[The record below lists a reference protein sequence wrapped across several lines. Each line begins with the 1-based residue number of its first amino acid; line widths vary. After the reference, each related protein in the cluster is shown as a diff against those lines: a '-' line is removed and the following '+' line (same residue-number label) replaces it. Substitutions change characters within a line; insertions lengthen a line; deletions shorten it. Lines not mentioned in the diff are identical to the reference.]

1 LEWVLEKHPFR
12 HSWFTSEES
21 KHPGKEDE
29 APSIASN
36 SNDHDLKKE
45 NEFLKDHVM
54 RLSKELRIQQNQQH
68 SEAGSPKIESKF
80 DILELPQWMLD
91 SSVMSPIF
99 TSYDSRVRELASFV
113 EQQGAK

>member
-45 NEFLKDHVM
+45 TEFLKDHVM

-80 DILELPQWMLD
+80 DILELPQDVGLFR
-91 SSVMSPIF
+91 SCRLFSLRTIHEFESLHRLLNNKV
-99 TSYDSRVRELASFV
+99 
-113 EQQGAK
+113 K

>member
-1 LEWVLEKHPFR
+1 M
-12 HSWFTSEES
+12 S

-45 NEFLKDHVM
+45 NEFLKDYVM
-54 RLSKELRIQQNQQH
+54 RLSKELLIQQN

-80 DILELPQWMLD
+80 DSLELPQWMLD

-99 TSYDSRVRELASFV
+99 TSYDSRVQELASFV